1 MKKINFILLLII
13 GIITFSCSQEFGDLD
28 PDSEFIGNW
37 AGVFDGDVDNG
48 TWTMTIQVDGTISG
62 LAVSDIVEETYKMD
76 GRVSRKGDLKLT
88 VGTVS
93 GGSEFTGSIDNGTIS
108 GVWSNEGQGLSGTW
122 SGTKQ

>member
-37 AGVFDGDVDNG
+37 AGEFSGDVDHG
-48 TWTMTIQVDGTISG
+48 TWTMTIVVDGTISG
-62 LAVSDIVEETYKMD
+62 LAVSDVVEQTYKMD
-76 GRVSRKGDLKLT
+76 GQVSRKGSLKLT

-93 GGSEFTGSIDNGTIS
+93 GGSVFNGQIENGIIS
-108 GVWSNEGQGLSGTW
+108 GEWSNEGQGLKGTW